1 MQSRLTGTTMPVL
14 EFVLA
19 PNESTILTTRMK
31 ARIAAA
37 LKGHAFKACRAGV
50 LSKSALAAEGALSR
64 A

>member
-37 LKGHAFKACRAGV
+37 LKRHALLGV
-50 LSKSALAAEGALSR
+50 PCGRSLEIGFSR
-64 A
+64 